1 MPEAPTTTGE
11 EVRPSAVED
20 HSNGKGHAAG
30 AVPVTLPMESVA
42 QLLYPLSEFYADA
55 VRPLPEAVQ
64 VPGEEVPE
72 PYRQLLVHAH
82 DMTPTLE
89 GFHQERIHLRPLE
102 RRLAGDTMRRQV
114 VLTLNQS
121 LKPVEY
127 GAIAIHCQHFPE
139 AARALIVESRC
150 PLGTILADYHIE
162 HLSRPQAFF
171 RVTADDFMH
180 EALGLAGY
188 PVLYGRRNVLLT
200 PDGRVLADVLE
211 ILPAMN
217 SESFG

>member
-1 MPEAPTTTGE
+1 MPEARIAADE
-11 EVRPSAVED
+11 ETEAAPAGVALNGHGHHPS
-20 HSNGKGHAAG
+20 GI
-30 AVPVTLPMESVA
+30 PVTVRMESVT
-42 QLLYPLSEFYADA
+42 QLLYPLCEFYADA
-55 VRPLPEAVQ
+55 GRPLPEAVQ
-64 VPGEEVPE
+64 VAGEEVPE

-89 GFHQERIHLRPLE
+89 GFHRERIHLRPLE

-114 VLTLNQS
+114 VLTLNGS

-139 AARALIVESRC
+139 AARILIVESRC
-150 PLGTILADYHIE
+150 PLGTILADYQIE

-217 SESFG
+217 P